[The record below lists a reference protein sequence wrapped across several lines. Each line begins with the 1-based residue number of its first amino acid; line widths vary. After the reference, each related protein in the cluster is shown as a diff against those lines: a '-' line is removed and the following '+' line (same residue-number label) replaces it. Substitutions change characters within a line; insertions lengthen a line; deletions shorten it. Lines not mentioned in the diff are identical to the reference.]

1 MIATLTFAVSLAKA
15 QTMALDRS
23 TQVRSAAAVVRQKYA
38 DLHRTRASALPN
50 ATFDYALNPQASNDN
65 TSIEQHNAT
74 FGLGVNVN
82 ALLNVGESGRSA
94 SADLL
99 AAERDYDTAV
109 LQERGRT
116 AQLYFSALDAL
127 ASERVREAS
136 LSGAQSDRRAAKL
149 RHDAGDAPQ
158 LDVIRADVAVA
169 QARAD
174 LAHARAQRANAFDA
188 LASETGL
195 PDADLARTAQSA
207 PARASSDRL
216 DPNAASRR
224 ALASR
229 PELASLQA
237 QLDARRSD
245 LHLAARASLP
255 TVTANGGFQRGVD
268 TGIPVS
274 GPAATV
280 HVEVPLGFPARDQVA
295 SAQAQLDAAQAQLDA
310 ERRTVALDAASAA
323 RNARAA
329 DEALAAAVA
338 ARDEAQRALRA
349 VQIGYREGAS
359 SSLDVAD
366 ARRTALQAELNER
379 SAEYA
384 REEAYAALEVAV
396 P

>member
-1 MIATLTFAVSLAKA
+1 MIATLTFVVSLAKA
-15 QTMALDRS
+15 QALALDRS

-38 DLHRTRASALPN
+38 DLHRTRATALPS

-82 ALLNVGESGRSA
+82 SLLNAGESGRSA
-94 SADLL
+94 AADLL
-99 AAERDYDTAV
+99 AAERDYDAAV
-109 LQERGRT
+109 LQERGRA
-116 AQLYFSALDAL
+116 AQLYFTALDAL
-127 ASERVREAS
+127 AAEGVRAS
-136 LSGAQSDRRAAKL
+136 SLAGARSDAHAAQVRR
-149 RHDAGDAPQ
+149 DAGDAPA

-174 LAHARAQRANAFDA
+174 LARAKAQRDNALDA
-188 LASETGL
+188 LASEIGVTPSAL
-195 PDADLARTAQSA
+195 SSTAQNA
-207 PARASSDRL
+207 PARTTAERL
-216 DPNAASRR
+216 DPDAASRR

-237 QLDARRSD
+237 QLNARRAD
-245 LHLAARASLP
+245 LHLASRSNLP
-255 TVTANGGFQRGVD
+255 AMTANAGYQRGVD
-268 TGIPVS
+268 TGVRVS

-280 HVEVPLGFPARDQVA
+280 HVEVPLGMPARDQVEA
-295 SAQAQLDAAQAQLDA
+295 ARAQLDAAQAQLDG
-310 ERRTVALDAASAA
+310 ERRAVALDASSAA

-329 DEALAAAVA
+329 DEALAAAIA

-349 VQIGYREGAS
+349 VQTGYREGAS